1 MIGNCQSL
9 LGAPYPGRVSDDP
22 RPPRRAASPVEL
34 EALGSAVRLRIIR
47 LTYQRPLTNK
57 EIAERLDKD
66 PATTLHHVRKLVTAG
81 FLEPQPARRGNRGAK
96 EIPYVSTGLSWSLRY
111 DNEERVDLTEAMLQ
125 AYLAEVAGTD
135 LGELHQTRLVVQ
147 VDEDDKSEFMRRLG
161 SLLDEYQNRP
171 LKAGAERTAIY
182 VAWYPGE

>member
-1 MIGNCQSL
+1 M
-9 LGAPYPGRVSDDP
+9 SDDP
-22 RPPRRAASPVEL
+22 RPPRRAATPVEL

-47 LTYQRPLTNK
+47 LAYQRPLTNK
-57 EIAERLDKD
+57 EIAERLGKD

-96 EIPYVSTGLSWSLRY
+96 EIPYLSTGLSWRLRY
-111 DNEERVDLTEAMLQ
+111 EQEERVDLAEAMLQ

-135 LGELHQTRLVVQ
+135 LGELNQARLVVQ
-147 VDEDDKSEFMRRLG
+147 VDAAGRTEFVERLG
-161 SLLDEYQNRP
+161 ALLDEFSVRP
-171 LKAGAERTAIY
+171 LEPGAERTAIY

>member
-1 MIGNCQSL
+1 M
-9 LGAPYPGRVSDDP
+9 PTRRVAT
-22 RPPRRAASPVEL
+22 AAEL
-34 EALGSAVRLRIIR
+34 ETLGSAVRLRIIR

-66 PATTLHHVRKLVTAG
+66 PATTLHHVRKLVAAG

-96 EIPYVSTGLSWSLRY
+96 EIPYVSSGVIWQLGYDHGDKVGLA
-111 DNEERVDLTEAMLQ
+111 EAMLQ

-135 LGELHQTRLVVQ
+135 LGELTQTRLVVQ
-147 VDEDDKSEFMRRLG
+147 VDAAERTEFMDRLG
-161 SLLDEYQNRP
+161 ALLDEYRCRP
-171 LKAGAERTAIY
+171 PRPGAERTAVY